1 MLVRQNKYYD
11 NLSDNIEEDNDYGY
25 FCELEI
31 DYNNNRDIEN
41 PEQKSITNYN
51 KYYVYNYNYNPKK
64 NDDINHTNEI
74 IEKKNDKNDKNDKN
88 ATIEKYN
95 DIYFLMQLCLIT
107 STGCIL
113 MYFTIKSNQL

>member
-11 NLSDNIEEDNDYGY
+11 NLTYIENAEEEDNDYGY

-64 NDDINHTNEI
+64 NDDIKQTNDI
-74 IEKKNDKNDKNDKN
+74 IDNKHD
-88 ATIEKYN
+88 TTEKYN
-95 DIYFLMQLCLIT
+95 DIYFLIHLCLIT

>member
-1 MLVRQNKYYD
+1 MRMLLRQNKYYD

-31 DYNNNRDIEN
+31 DDNNRDIEN
-41 PEQKSITNYN
+41 PEQKTITNYN

-74 IEKKNDKNDKNDKN
+74 IEKKNDKHD
-88 ATIEKYN
+88 TTEKYN
-95 DIYFLMQLCLIT
+95 DIYFLIHLCLIT